1 MNKRIKQL
9 LKELYSSQVIKDIA
23 FKTKFMKMES
33 KLTPEI
39 FLSLCLFD
47 GDDLCRSSLLQLSSR
62 LG

>member
-1 MNKRIKQL
+1 MNKRIKEL

-23 FKTKFMKMES
+23 LKTKFMKMES

-47 GDDLCRSSLLQLSSR
+47 GDDLCRSSLL
-62 LG
+62 